1 MLNVTQFTKKFDTKI
16 AVDEISFEIKEGEIY
31 SLIGPNSSGKTTI
44 VRSIVGLLAID
55 EGNITVAGKDITQF
69 PVETKSVIGYIPDEP
84 SIWSSVTGEEF
95 LHFTGALY
103 GMTSREREKRIEE
116 LLPVFSL
123 EEIKDEY
130 FENYSRGN
138 KQKFSII
145 AALLHNPKLLL
156 VDEPIVGLDPESAA
170 IAKKQFVQF
179 KERGGAVLL
188 VTHTL
193 SVAQEIA
200 SRIGV
205 MREGNLLAEGTL
217 EILREKAKLGSA
229 ANLESVYT
237 ALTKK

>member
-1 MLNVTQFTKKFDTKI
+1 MLKVEQFTKKFDSKT

-55 EGNITVAGKDITQF
+55 EGNISVAGKDITQF
-69 PVETKSVIGYIPDEP
+69 PIETKSVIGYIPDEP
-84 SIWSSVTGEEF
+84 SIWSSMTGEEF

-103 GMTSREREKRIEE
+103 GMTKEEREKRITE

-130 FENYSRGN
+130 FEHYSRGN

-179 KERGGAVLL
+179 AERGGAVLL

-200 SRIGV
+200 TRIGV
-205 MREGNLLAEGTL
+205 MRAGKLLAEGTL
-217 EILREKAKLGSA
+217 STLREKAKLGSA
-229 ANLESVYT
+229 VNLDALYT